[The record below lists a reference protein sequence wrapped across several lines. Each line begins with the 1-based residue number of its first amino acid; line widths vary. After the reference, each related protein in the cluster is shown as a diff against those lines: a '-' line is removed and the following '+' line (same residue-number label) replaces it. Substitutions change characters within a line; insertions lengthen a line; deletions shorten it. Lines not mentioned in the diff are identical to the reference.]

1 MWETTLTAQK
11 VSVFG
16 VFLVGIRENTD
27 QKNYEHG
34 HFSRSVLYTI
44 FIINNQAPFH

>member
-27 QKNYEHG
+27 QKNYENG